1 MQLKIKLYATT
12 MDDEQEW
19 EDMCNMSITRTLQRI
34 LDSSSD
40 EEEVVIRGGS
50 RPGKASNK
58 ERERELQAELLH
70 RQYFAADPLYDKTT
84 FRRRYRV
91 SSSVYK
97 KIKKKSNRWRTL
109 GWNRGKNRIFST

>member
-1 MQLKIKLYATT
+1 MQLNIKLYATT

-34 LDSSSD
+34 LGSSSD
-40 EEEVVIRGGS
+40 EEEVVIRGES
-50 RPGKASNK
+50 RPGKAANK

-70 RQYFAADPLYDKTT
+70 RQYFAADPLYDETT

-91 SSSVYK
+91 SSSLYK
-97 KIKKKSNRWRTL
+97 KIKTEVMSYNSFLQKPD
-109 GWNRGKNRIFST
+109 